1 MGLAPVAN
9 TCINL
14 SYLFTNRELSCHPSL
29 AEVEV
34 FGMFRDG
41 TMEQLKHEMRNV
53 ELNRYPFSS
62 VARPTTGIRMT
73 SLWGLR
79 VRDNAV

>member
-1 MGLAPVAN
+1 MMFKTDFLWPNSV
-9 TCINL
+9 L
-14 SYLFTNRELSCHPSL
+14 MFHHRELAQHTSL
-29 AEVEV
+29 TEVEV

-41 TMEQLKHEMRNV
+41 TMEQLKQEMVNV